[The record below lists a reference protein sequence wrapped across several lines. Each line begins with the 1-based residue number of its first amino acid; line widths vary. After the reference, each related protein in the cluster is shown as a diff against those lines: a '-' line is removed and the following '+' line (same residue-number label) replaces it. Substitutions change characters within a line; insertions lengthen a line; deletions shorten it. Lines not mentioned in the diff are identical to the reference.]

1 MKIFAP
7 WTALLLCAGAIGTAS
22 AQAPAPAITTKVGV
36 IAFQTAVT
44 QTNEFVRDFTDLQKK
59 YEPKRQELK
68 ALSDQVD
75 TLKKQLQTQADTL
88 NDTERESRAR
98 TINEK
103 EKQLKRT
110 QEDDQNNFEQDMQQT
125 FNSVAT
131 KVGDTLID
139 YAKQHDYSVVI
150 DGGNAQ
156 AQVVLYASTTTDLT
170 KEIIDAY
177 NTKSGVPAPA
187 PQTGSAAAPHAP
199 AQHPTA
205 RKPAAQR

>member
-1 MKIFAP
+1 MKILAP

-22 AQAPAPAITTKVGV
+22 AQAPANTTKVGV

-44 QTNEFVRDFTDLQKK
+44 QTNEFERDFTDLQKK

-68 ALSDQVD
+68 NLSDQVD

-110 QEDDQNNFEQDMQQT
+110 QEDDQSSFEQDMQQT

-131 KVGDTLID
+131 KVGDALID
-139 YAKQHDYSVVI
+139 YAKEHGYSLVI

-156 AQVVLYASTTTDLT
+156 SQVVLYASTTTDLT
-170 KEIIDAY
+170 KAIIDAY
-177 NTKSGVPAPA
+177 NTKSGVPALA
-187 PQTGSAAAPHAP
+187 PQTGTAAAPHTP

-205 RKPAAQR
+205 RKPASQH